1 MCNLYLMFYTDMD
14 NKDFFTCAGE
24 YQQRNDMS
32 DVADKKLFELN
43 QEINTISQNKDTKE
57 PKSIETSPST
67 TKPLSGA
74 PFQFIKDNIGDI
86 CGTTFDAFGHI
97 VILHRGNH
105 RWDANTFSMG
115 NTYAGDRNSPI
126 SVDTV
131 ITLNATGH
139 HISSWGKDLFFLPH
153 MITVSKR

>member
-1 MCNLYLMFYTDMD
+1 MFYTDMD
-14 NKDFFTCAGE
+14 NKDFFTCAGKFE
-24 YQQRNDMS
+24 QRNEMS

-43 QEINTISQNKDTKE
+43 TLSQNRDSSADKE
-57 PKSIETSPST
+57 PKSLEVSPST
-67 TKPLSGA
+67 AKALAGA
-74 PFQFIKDNIGDI
+74 PFQFNKDNIGDI

-153 MITVSKR
+153 MITVSRGG